1 MVPHDRNTRPGPQHA
16 TPAPSTCLSCDV
28 GSEIKP
34 NCTKSSPCEPTK
46 SAAGTPGIDAPDYL
60 DRFPPGAELHK
71 SCEFLAASAVTH
83 RHLVCGLLPAY
94 RPRA

>member
-1 MVPHDRNTRPGPQHA
+1 MVPDDRNTRPWTAHE
-16 TPAPSTCLSCDV
+16 TPAPSTCASRDV
-28 GSEIKP
+28 GLKIKP
-34 NCTKSSPCEPTK
+34 NCSNSSPCEPIK
-46 SAAGTPGIDAPDYL
+46 SAAGTPGINAPDYL
-60 DRFPPGAELHK
+60 DRFPPGAELHE